1 MKQEPLLLYPNQ
13 AKRFLGIGTTKFY
26 ELVKLETFP
35 KPRFPSKRAMYL
47 REELEHWVKNLE
59 K

>member
-1 MKQEPLLLYPNQ
+1 MKEEPLLLYPNQ
-13 AKRFLGIGTTKFY
+13 AQKFLGIGSTKFY

-47 REELEHWVKNLE
+47 REELENWVKNLD
-59 K
+59 